1 MERYLRNI
9 CLPNPVMN
17 QSVIHKVPVV
27 RSRKEMHLENLEDA
41 SQYSIPQSLWY
52 LDDWVLRTERDI
64 FCSLCYT
71 TKVLYSRLMVL
82 LGSYFIGWL
91 LRQS

>member
-41 SQYSIPQSLWY
+41 SQYSIPQSL
-52 LDDWVLRTERDI
+52 
-64 FCSLCYT
+64 
-71 TKVLYSRLMVL
+71 
-82 LGSYFIGWL
+82 
-91 LRQS
+91 